1 MRIIAGRRRGHKL
14 EGPKNRS
21 TRPTSDLIREAI
33 FNILADSVEGKLAID
48 LFAGT
53 GALGME
59 ALSRGASRARFFEQ
73 NRENAALIHRNLS
86 TLRYEDLGIVYHGDV
101 FRMSA
106 RIAELIDQTPAVI
119 FIDPPYR
126 EYENHP
132 GRVRKLLEALIPRLA
147 PGSVIVVEF
156 DEFRDDTLLPN
167 PEQWDVRR
175 YGGTRIGVF
184 RAIDDQAESASET
197 EFENDENEENDE
209 IAENEAI
216 EAPAAN
222 ASTEN
227 VESDRIG
234 I

>member
-1 MRIIAGRRRGHKL
+1 MRIIAGKRRGHKL
-14 EGPKNRS
+14 EGPKHRA

-106 RIAELIDQTPAVI
+106 RIAELVDQTPAII

-132 GRVRKLLEALIPRLA
+132 GRVRKLLETLIPRLA
-147 PGSVIVVEF
+147 PGSAIVVEF
-156 DEFRDDTLLPN
+156 DEFRDDTLLPD

-184 RAIDDQAESASET
+184 RTFDDQAKSASET
-197 EFENDENEENDE
+197 EFR
-209 IAENEAI
+209 NEANQ
-216 EAPAAN
+216 EPAAN
-222 ASTEN
+222 ASAEH
-227 VESDRIG
+227 VQSDRIG

>member
-53 GALGME
+53 GALGLE
-59 ALSRGASRARFFEQ
+59 ALSRGAAKARFIEQ
-73 NRENAALIHRNLS
+73 NRENAALIHRNLAA
-86 TLRYEDLGIVYHGDV
+86 LRYEDLGIVYHGDV
-101 FRMSA
+101 FRMSN
-106 RIAELIDQTPAVI
+106 RIAELVDQTSAII

-132 GRVRKLLEALIPRLA
+132 GRVRKLIEALIPRLA
-147 PGSVIVVEF
+147 PGSAIVVEF
-156 DEFRDDTLLPN
+156 DEFRDDSLLPN

-184 RAIDDQAESASET
+184 RSIDDPIDSADET
-197 EFENDENEENDE
+197 EFVQNEHEDEDGDE
-209 IAENEAI
+209 PKATT
-216 EAPAAN
+216 AA
-222 ASTEN
+222 
-227 VESDRIG
+227 DRIG